1 MPILHFPYPSRT
13 VSSLAYTLPFHYL
26 SFRVRS
32 VLILALPCHLQSI
45 LVNSSSRPDRSYP
58 YLFQTYP
65 YFCNTHPVLSNAV
78 QDPTS
83 RYESVSA
90 TVLPCHYHTSS
101 INTFLFQISSYRLPS
116 DHFLSFSIRRT
127 PDPLRYDSDLLRIV
141 SNTFS
146 AAPLLSF
153 SALDITHLIFSI
165 SHPASSLRIR
175 TISIPHSSFP
185 FHYISSR
192 TTQYS
197 FLPFH
202 FTVHQDR
209 SFPFLI

>member
-1 MPILHFPYPSRT
+1 MFISLSELYIADPFLLYLHYTSHFRIMPILHFPYPSRI

-90 TVLPCHYHTSS
+90 TVLPCRYHTSS
-101 INTFLFQISSYRLPS
+101 IQLLTSS
-116 DHFLSFSIRRT
+116 I
-127 PDPLRYDSDLLRIV
+127 
-141 SNTFS
+141 
-146 AAPLLSF
+146 
-153 SALDITHLIFSI
+153 
-165 SHPASSLRIR
+165 
-175 TISIPHSSFP
+175 
-185 FHYISSR
+185 
-192 TTQYS
+192 
-197 FLPFH
+197 
-202 FTVHQDR
+202 
-209 SFPFLI
+209 